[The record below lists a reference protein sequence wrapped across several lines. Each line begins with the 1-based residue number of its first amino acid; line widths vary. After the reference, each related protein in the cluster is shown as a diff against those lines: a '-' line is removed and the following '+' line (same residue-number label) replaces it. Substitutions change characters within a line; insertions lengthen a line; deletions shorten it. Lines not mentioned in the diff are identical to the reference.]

1 MGRLLIH
8 DIWFTEDGKRTPV
21 KVRPESLQVPKME
34 KEPGAKVEGNVV
46 QVPDMDDA
54 AEFFAPQSTQEEIEV
69 TSEDFDHLFVYSA
82 DM

>member
-1 MGRLLIH
+1 
-8 DIWFTEDGKRTPV
+8 
-21 KVRPESLQVPKME
+21 ME